1 MGLMMHRTMT
11 LVLCAGA
18 LTACQNLPEQRPEPT
33 QSKAA
38 LAQASEAAK
47 PVAPPPALSPLLQQ
61 ELEGGRSHAMTQ
73 PQAPR
78 IDVAARGV
86 DAQLFFA
93 SLVDDSPYSVA
104 IHPGVSGK
112 ISLNLRKVTL
122 DEVLDTV
129 QDLYGYDIRRQGRV
143 LQIYPAGMRSK
154 TFPVNYLLM
163 QRNGLSLT
171 SVNAGRLTDDYDNG
185 NSSNRNNNFSGN
197 QNSNRNSSG
206 SGSNNRQSNSANGT
220 FIETRTET
228 DFWSQLE
235 KTLEKMIGNGD
246 GRQVLTLP
254 QAGLVSVK
262 AFPHELREVEQFLS
276 QAQKNLERQVVLE
289 ARILEVQLSD
299 GYQQGINWSEVTG
312 SIGNSGNVGI
322 EFGTSGGQFG
332 NAITDVLGGVT
343 GISFTGTDFN
353 AVVTLLDTQGDVDT
367 LSSPRVT
374 AINNQKAVIKVG
386 TDEYFVTDISATTVA
401 SDTPITTPDVELTPF
416 FSGIALDVTPQIGQ
430 SGEVLLH
437 VHPSVTDISEQVK
450 TINALDATLELPLAQ
465 SQIRESDTMIR
476 AHSGDVVVIGG
487 LMKTVAEQVESKVPV
502 LGQIPLLGELF
513 TNRSQRNVKTEL
525 VILLRP
531 TIVEP
536 GTWQQQLQRSQQT
549 LDDWYPSAN

>member
-1 MGLMMHRTMT
+1 MGLTLHRAMA
-11 LVLCAGA
+11 LMLCAGA
-18 LTACQNLPEQRPEPT
+18 LAGCQNLPEQRPDPAE
-33 QSKAA
+33 SKSA
-38 LAQASEAAK
+38 LAEASEASK

-61 ELEGGRSHAMTQ
+61 ELEGGRPAPMSQ

-93 SLVDDSPYSVA
+93 SLVEDSQYSVA
-104 IHPGVSGK
+104 IHPDVSGK
-112 ISLNLRKVTL
+112 ISLNLRRVTL

-143 LQIYPAGMRSK
+143 LQIYPAGMRSQ

-171 SVNAGRLTDDYDNG
+171 SVNAGRLSDDNDNSNNRNDRNS
-185 NSSNRNNNFSGN
+185 NSSN
-197 QNSNRNSSG
+197 NRNSNSG
-206 SGSNNRQSNSANGT
+206 SSNRQSNSVNGT

-228 DFWSQLE
+228 NFWAQLE
-235 KTLEKMIGNGD
+235 KTLEKMVGGGE

-254 QAGLVSVK
+254 QAGLVSVR
-262 AFPHELREVEQFLS
+262 AFPNELREVEHFLG
-276 QAQKNLERQVVLE
+276 QAQQNLERQVVLE

-312 SIGNSGNVGI
+312 SIGSTDI
-322 EFGTSGGQFG
+322 SFGTTGGQFG
-332 NAITDVLGGVT
+332 NSITDVVGGIT
-343 GISFTGTDFN
+343 GISFSGTDFN

-430 SGEVLLH
+430 RGEVLLH

-450 TINALDATLELPLAQ
+450 VITALDTTLELPLAQ

-476 AHSGDVVVIGG
+476 AHTGDVVVIGG
-487 LMKTVAEQVESKVPV
+487 LMKTINEQVESKVPV

-549 LDDWYPSAN
+549 LDNWYPSQN

>member
-1 MGLMMHRTMT
+1 MGLTMHRAMA
-11 LVLCAGA
+11 LALCAGA
-18 LTACQNLPEQRPEPT
+18 LAGCQNLPEQRPEPT

-61 ELEGGRSHAMTQ
+61 ELEGGRSPAMTQ

-122 DEVLDTV
+122 EEVLDTV

-143 LQIYPAGMRSK
+143 LQVYPAGMRSQ

-197 QNSNRNSSG
+197 QSSNRNNRSDSG
-206 SGSNNRQSNSANGT
+206 NRQSNSTNGT

-228 DFWSQLE
+228 DFWGQLE
-235 KTLEKMIGNGD
+235 KTLEKMIGNGE

-254 QAGLVSVK
+254 QAGLVSVR
-262 AFPHELREVEQFLS
+262 AFPHELREVESFLS
-276 QAQKNLERQVVLE
+276 QAQQNLERQVVLE

-312 SIGNSGNVGI
+312 SIGSTDI
-322 EFGTSGGQFG
+322 SFGTSDGQFG
-332 NAITDVLGGVT
+332 NAVTDVIGGIT
-343 GISFTGTDFN
+343 GISFSGTDFN

-386 TDEYFVTDISATTVA
+386 TDEYFVTNVSATTVA

-450 TINALDATLELPLAQ
+450 TINALNATLELPLAQ

-487 LMKTVAEQVESKVPV
+487 LMKTMAEQVESKVPV
-502 LGQIPLLGELF
+502 LGQIPILGELF
-513 TNRSQRNVKTEL
+513 TNRSQRNIKTEL

-531 TIVEP
+531 TIVEA
-536 GTWQQQLQRSQQT
+536 GTWQQQLQRSQNT

>member
-1 MGLMMHRTMT
+1 MALA
-11 LVLCAGA
+11 LCAGA
-18 LTACQNLPEQRPEPT
+18 LAGCQNLPEQRPEPT

-61 ELEGGRSHAMTQ
+61 ELEGGRSPAMTQ

-122 DEVLDTV
+122 EEVLDTV

-143 LQIYPAGMRSK
+143 LQVYPAGMRSQ

-197 QNSNRNSSG
+197 QSSNRNNRSDSG
-206 SGSNNRQSNSANGT
+206 NRQSNSTNGT

-228 DFWSQLE
+228 DFWGQLE
-235 KTLEKMIGNGD
+235 KTLEKMIGNGE

-254 QAGLVSVK
+254 QAGLVSVR
-262 AFPHELREVEQFLS
+262 AFPHELREVESFLS
-276 QAQKNLERQVVLE
+276 QAQQNLERQVVLE

-312 SIGNSGNVGI
+312 SIGSTDI
-322 EFGTSGGQFG
+322 SFGTSDGQFG
-332 NAITDVLGGVT
+332 NAVTDVIGGIT
-343 GISFTGTDFN
+343 GISFSGTDFN

-386 TDEYFVTDISATTVA
+386 TDEYFVTNVSATTVA

-450 TINALDATLELPLAQ
+450 TINALNATLELPLAQ

-487 LMKTVAEQVESKVPV
+487 LMKTMAEQVESKVPV
-502 LGQIPLLGELF
+502 LGQIPILGELF
-513 TNRSQRNVKTEL
+513 TNRSQRNIKTEL

-531 TIVEP
+531 TIVEA
-536 GTWQQQLQRSQQT
+536 GTWQQQLQRSQNT

>member
-1 MGLMMHRTMT
+1 MGLTMHRTIA
-11 LVLCAGA
+11 LALCASAIAG
-18 LTACQNLPEQRPEPT
+18 CQNLPEQRPDPVD
-33 QSKAA
+33 SKSA
-38 LAQASEAAK
+38 LNEAVEATK
-47 PVAPPPALSPLLQQ
+47 PVTPPPALSPLLQQ
-61 ELEGGRSHAMTQ
+61 ELEGGSARVPSQ

-86 DAQLFFA
+86 DAKLFFA

-104 IHPGVSGK
+104 IHPAVSGT
-112 ISLNLRKVTL
+112 ISLNLRRVTL

-143 LQIYPAGMRSK
+143 LQIYPAGMRSQ

-171 SVNAGRLTDDYDNG
+171 SVNAGRLTDENN
-185 NSSNRNNNFSGN
+185 NSSNNNDSNFNNRSSNNSRGN
-197 QNSNRNSSG
+197 N
-206 SGSNNRQSNSANGT
+206 SNNRQSNSTNGT

-235 KTLEKMIGNGD
+235 KTLEKMIGSGD

-262 AFPHELREVEQFLS
+262 AYPHELREVESFLG
-276 QAQKNLERQVVLE
+276 QAQQNLERQVVLE
-289 ARILEVQLSD
+289 ARILEVVLSD

-312 SIGNSGNVGI
+312 SIGSTDI
-322 EFGTSGGQFG
+322 SFGTSEGQFS
-332 NAITDVLGGVT
+332 NAVTDVIGGIT
-343 GISFTGTDFN
+343 GISVTGTDFS

-437 VHPSVTDISEQVK
+437 VHPSVTDITEQTK
-450 TINALDATLELPLAQ
+450 TITALDTTLELPLAQ

-487 LMKTVAEQVESKVPV
+487 LMKTLQEQVESKVPL
-502 LGQIPLLGELF
+502 LGQIPFLGELF

-536 GTWQQQLQRSQQT
+536 GTWQKQLQRSQQT
-549 LDDWYPSAN
+549 LDDWYPSQN